1 MLKDW
6 SQIKKIL
13 IYILIVGFLT
23 PLFLVFAQNQ
33 DMEEKCLLLTEKGCE
48 GKDASLCRKE
58 LKECEEYYNRE
69 SQKIEQDMQKTSQE
83 KKTLQSKIY
92 RLNKKIKELSYK
104 INQSNLMIKDLKIQ
118 INNTLN
124 SIEKNTLKI
133 EELKK
138 KIALILKAIYEEEQ
152 KPAIEILLAEK
163 SLSSFFDNLIALEA
177 LNSKN
182 KDLLKDLKV
191 LKASLEKQKESLSE
205 ETNELES
212 AVKMHQLQKQE
223 SYSLKKEQ
231 EYHLELTEQEY
242 QKQLQEKK
250 TIEQKVAAIRARIF
264 ELVGISKAPT
274 FGEAYEIAK
283 YVEKMT
289 GVRPAFL
296 LAVLQQESAIGKN
309 VGQCYLTNT
318 LTGAGVSASGRTL
331 SRVMK
336 PSRDV
341 TPFLEIT
348 KKLGLDY
355 KSTPVSCPMSFG
367 WGGAMGP
374 AQFIPSTWMLYRDK
388 LKSLLKREPNPWN
401 IKDAFL
407 AAGLY
412 LSEAGAARQT
422 YNSEWRAAMI
432 YFSGSTNPR
441 YSFYGNS
448 VMKIAQGFQEE
459 INLLKQFAKK

>member
-23 PLFLVFAQNQ
+23 PLFLAFAQNQ
-33 DMEEKCLLLTEKGCE
+33 DMEKKCLLLTEKGCE
-48 GKDASLCRKE
+48 GKDASLCREE

-92 RLNKKIKELSYK
+92 SLNKKIKELSYK

-182 KDLLKDLKV
+182 KDLLKDLKT

-223 SYSLKKEQ
+223 SYSLKKGQ
-231 EYHLELTEQEY
+231 EYHLKLTEQEY

-318 LTGAGVSASGRTL
+318 LTGAGVSASGRVL

-401 IKDAFL
+401 INDAFL

-412 LSEAGAARQT
+412 LAEAGASSQT